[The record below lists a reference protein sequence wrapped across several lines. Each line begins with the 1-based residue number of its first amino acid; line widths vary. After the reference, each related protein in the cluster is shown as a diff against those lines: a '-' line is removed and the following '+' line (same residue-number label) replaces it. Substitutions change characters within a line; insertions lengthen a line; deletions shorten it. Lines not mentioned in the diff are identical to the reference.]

1 MRQTMKEENILRYTL
16 EELENIPDE
25 TDWERV
31 NKMTD
36 EEVEAAAL
44 SDPDA
49 QPLTEAELNQF
60 KRTIYVKGEKVWEDS
75 KTIGEL
81 DLGTIQDFAIIPVED
96 DIVDWFK
103 KQWEDYQARIN
114 SMLRDYVKTHDTLA
128 ADGLEV
134 VISDETKGLTATTV
148 SAIASKLV
156 IFSL

>member
-1 MRQTMKEENILRYTL
+1 MKEENILRYTL

-81 DLGTIQDFAIIPVED
+81 DAGAKDNFAIIPVEN
-96 DIVDWFK
+96 DIVAWFTTK
-103 KQWEDYQARIN
+103 WEDYQARIN
-114 SMLRDYVKTHDTLA
+114 AVLRDYVETHQ
-128 ADGLEV
+128 
-134 VISDETKGLTATTV
+134 
-148 SAIASKLV
+148 
-156 IFSL
+156 